1 MTTELK
7 RQLTALHDELA
18 VMRSVDPESR
28 ELLVLLLGD
37 ITRLLAQPGSATE
50 RHSLI
55 ERLDELAVQF
65 EAEHPALGT
74 TIRQVVDA
82 LAKAGI

>member
-1 MTTELK
+1 MTTNLK
-7 RQLTALHDELA
+7 QQLQALHDELA
-18 VMRSVDPESR
+18 STGSVDSESR
-28 ELLVLLLGD
+28 ELLVVLLGD
-37 ITRLLAQPGSATE
+37 ITRLLAQTGDATE

-65 EAEHPALGT
+65 EAEHPALGG

>member
-1 MTTELK
+1 M
-7 RQLTALHDELA
+7 
-18 VMRSVDPESR
+18 V
-28 ELLVLLLGD
+28 LLGD
-37 ITRLLAQPGSATE
+37 ITRLLAQPGNATE
-50 RHSLI
+50 RHSLT
-55 ERLDELAVQF
+55 ERLDTLAVQF